1 MSDQNLKAPT
11 FIELLARIAKE
22 SALVLVLG
30 VCCYLMLAIAGY
42 DSRDPGW
49 SHLGYQPQVDNL
61 AGAAGAWVAD
71 LLYSV
76 CGLAAWAVPPLLAWP
91 SLRFLMRRG
100 VSLLDGIPFLILR
113 ASGALLFLASFCAL
127 ASMHFS
133 NRELEY
139 PFTAGGLVGQ
149 ALSDWTVSWFSIAG
163 SSVVL
168 WTLMLL
174 GLTWYL
180 EVSWRQALE
189 WLGGSLVSGWERV
202 QSLFTEAG
210 EGLRQRRARRSERP
224 VAKVKPSQ
232 EPPRTSLS
240 SVRVRRQEPP
250 EQEPL
255 FLTEA
260 PVPEARIEPGFAFER
275 EPVETPAASAAAED
289 VPPWAAEPFPQHE
302 EPAREPRQAPPQ
314 YAPEEVREPAA
325 AAAQPAGAPS
335 SEAGQGGPRAV
346 SGLVDEVVE
355 RFSDT
360 GDVAAPAPGPAA
372 PVPEAEPRPA
382 AVAEATRKGVRIVPL
397 AEAHR
402 PMQDS
407 DLGLDHDQARGQTR
421 PSRIAVPSLDLLDPP
436 ELHQDAGYTD
446 EQLEHMSRLLES
458 KLKDFGVVAEVVEV
472 NPGPVITRFEL
483 QPAPG
488 VKASKITNLSK
499 DLARS
504 MAVLSVRVVE
514 VIPGKSVI
522 GIEIPNESRQMVR
535 LSEVLN
541 SKPYNEASSKLTLG
555 LGNDIAGNPVV
566 ANLAKM
572 PHLLVA
578 GTTGSGKSVGVNAML
593 LSLLFKATPDEVRL
607 MMVDPKMLE
616 LSIYEGIPHLL
627 TPVITDMKE
636 AAGGLRWC
644 VAEMERR
651 YKLMAKMGVRNISGF
666 NDKVV
671 KARDQGQPLRDPL
684 WNPEQEGMPQDTPA
698 PELDTMPYIVV
709 VIDEFADMMMI
720 VGKKVEELIARIAQ
734 KARAAGIHLILATQR
749 PSVDVITGL
758 IKANVPT
765 RIAFQVS
772 SKIDSRTI
780 LDQSG
785 AENLLG
791 NGDMLYLPAGVSVP
805 NRVHGA
811 FVSDDEV
818 HRIVEAWKAYGAPE
832 YIDEILAEPGA
843 EAGAGGGGGGG
854 LFDDEQDPLYDEAV
868 AFVTESRKASISS
881 VQRKLKIGYNR
892 AARMI
897 ETMEEAGVVT
907 PAGSNGQR
915 EVIAPPPPRD

>member
-1 MSDQNLKAPT
+1 MSEQNLKAPLS
-11 FIELLARIAKE
+11 FAELLVRIAKE
-22 SALVLVLG
+22 SALMLVLG
-30 VCCYLMLAIAGY
+30 VCLYLLIAVLGY

-49 SHLGYQPQVDNL
+49 SHLGYQPEVRNL
-61 AGAAGAWVAD
+61 AGAAGAWIAD
-71 LLYSV
+71 WLFSFV
-76 CGLAAWAVPPLLAWP
+76 GIGAWLVPVLLAYP
-91 SLRFLMRRG
+91 SLRFLMRRRIT
-100 VSLLDGIPFLILR
+100 LLDGIPYLILR
-113 ASGALLFLASFCAL
+113 ATGALVFIAGLCAL
-127 ASMHFS
+127 ASLHLS
-133 NRELEY
+133 NSLFEY
-139 PFTAGGLVGQ
+139 PFTSGGLIGQ
-149 ALSDWTVSWFSIAG
+149 ALSDWIVSWFSVLG
-163 SSVVL
+163 GSVVL
-168 WTLMLL
+168 WTLMLV
-174 GLTWYL
+174 GLTCYA
-180 EVSWRQALE
+180 EISVGQALE
-189 WLGGSLVSGWERV
+189 WVGG
-202 QSLFTEAG
+202 
-210 EGLRQRRARRSERP
+210 GLLATVARLRGIALPVRRTARAPGAEVP
-224 VAKVKPSQ
+224 KA
-232 EPPRTSLS
+232 PPWDKEYSS
-240 SVRVRRQEPP
+240 SVSSARVRTASPP
-250 EQEPL
+250 TTAVIDEAQAPL
-255 FLTEA
+255 FLTPERADEGVLQSAEVRAAREA
-260 PVPEARIEPGFAFER
+260 AARVEPSFSFPRQDAAADDTVESAAPGKGADDDQLQGGDVPFA
-275 EPVETPAASAAAED
+275 AAS
-289 VPPWAAEPFPQHE
+289 Q
-302 EPAREPRQAPPQ
+302 
-314 YAPEEVREPAA
+314 
-325 AAAQPAGAPS
+325 
-335 SEAGQGGPRAV
+335 
-346 SGLVDEVVE
+346 
-355 RFSDT
+355 
-360 GDVAAPAPGPAA
+360 APGPVGVSQVLDNAA
-372 PVPEAEPRPA
+372 GRLAPLAGGTGPVTDEA
-382 AVAEATRKGVRIVPL
+382 VRKGVRIVPL
-397 AEAHR
+397 AEAHK

-407 DLGLDHDQARGQTR
+407 DLGLDHELA
-421 PSRIAVPSLDLLDPP
+421 PSGVRTVRQQVPSLDLLDPP
-436 ELHQDAGYTD
+436 ELHQEQGYTD
-446 EQLEHMSRLLES
+446 DQLEMMSRLLED

-488 VKASKITNLSK
+488 VKASKITNLAK

-514 VIPGKSVI
+514 VIPGKSVV

-541 SKPYNEASSKLTLG
+541 SKPYREASSKLTLG

-566 ANLAKM
+566 VNLAKM

-651 YKLMAKMGVRNISGF
+651 YKLMAKMGVRNLAGF
-666 NDKVV
+666 NEKLL
-671 KARDQGQPLRDPL
+671 KAREQGQAIKDPL
-684 WNPEQEGMPQDTPA
+684 WNPELEGLPFDTPA
-698 PELDTMPYIVV
+698 PALETLPYIVV

-791 NGDMLYLPAGVSVP
+791 NGDMLYLPAGISVP

-818 HRIVEAWKAYGAPE
+818 HRIVEAWKLYGAPE
-832 YIDEILAEPGA
+832 YIDDILSDPSEGGA
-843 EAGAGGGGGGG
+843 PSAG
-854 LFDDEQDPLYDEAV
+854 LFDDEQDALYDEAV
-868 AFVTESRKASISS
+868 AFVLESRKASISS

-897 ETMEEAGVVT
+897 ETMEAAGVVT

-915 EVIAPPPPRD
+915 EVLAPPPPRD